1 MTKGLVDQAKDKVMD
16 AAKDAIKGAT
26 DAAIDNLI
34 PGESNRK
41 PFDLGKSLGKIQN
54 HFLDFEK
61 DIDDFEKDIDIFEQ
75 KILERIAF
83 KMKKKKKKEIPLK
96 VISHL
101 DESTELFYKDILSSS
116 NVYQGL

>member
-34 PGESNRK
+34 PGGSNRK

-54 HFLDFEK
+54 HFL
-61 DIDDFEKDIDIFEQ
+61 DFEKDIDIFEQ